1 MAVTWE
7 KFAFESDCVLV
18 ADVDASGYG
27 FFLDE
32 DNMVSNSAV
41 KLASQQSIKAYVDA
55 GGGGGGIAFATA
67 ATLGTL

>member
-1 MAVTWE
+1 MAVTWK

-32 DNMVSNSAV
+32 DNMVSNSAT
-41 KLASQQSIKAYVDA
+41 KFASQQSIKAYVDA
-55 GGGGGGIAFATA
+55 EALTW
-67 ATLGTL
+67 GTL

>member
-7 KFAFESDCVLV
+7 RIALQKDCVLV

-32 DNMVSNSAV
+32 DDMVSDSATKV
-41 KLASQQSIKAYVDA
+41 PSQQSIKAYVDA
-55 GGGGGGIAFATA
+55 GCGVAFATA
-67 ATLGTL
+67 AVLGTL